1 VKTIAMK
8 KILIVLSLFIT
19 GIISGQIVTIPDANF
34 KAALLPIADTN
45 NDGEIQVSEAEALQ
59 IMDVQSQNIASMEG
73 IQSFV
78 NLTTLYCFSN
88 DLTELD
94 LTQNV
99 SLIDLWIG
107 QNDLTEIDLS
117 QNVNLV
123 NFDCGVSLISNFDF
137 THNLNL
143 VSIYIYFNNV
153 VTSLDVSLNQALEEL
168 NYSNGVLT
176 NLITQNP
183 NLRSLVCTSN
193 QLETIDISQNPNLEY
208 LDLSDNSLTELDVT
222 QNPNLE
228 ELFIP
233 FNSLNAID
241 ISQNPNL
248 SWLSCSYNEIVTLDL
263 SLSPNLFYLNCTYNN
278 LTELD
283 FTNNPSINTV
293 SLEHNL
299 ITDLDL
305 SGNPMLYSLWF
316 NDNQLVS
323 LNVQNG
329 NNAALS
335 LLFTFA
341 NPSLTCIQVDDPIA
355 ANNYPSWAKDITA
368 VYSLDCALGIDD
380 SEIVQAVIYP
390 NPVRDLLTIESKE
403 SIESIQI
410 YSILGE
416 LIASEMGVSQI
427 DFSSYAKGVYFLKVD
442 SKKGSVFQKVMK
454 E

>member
-1 VKTIAMK
+1 MK
-8 KILIVLSLFIT
+8 KILVVLSLCVT
-19 GIISGQIVTIPDANF
+19 GIISGQIITIPDANF

-78 NLTTLYCFSN
+78 NLTSLNCFSN
-88 DLTELD
+88 DLTELN

-107 QNDLTEIDLS
+107 QNDLTEIDLA

-123 NFDCGVSLISNFDF
+123 NFDCGGTLISNFDF
-137 THNLNL
+137 THNLN
-143 VSIYIYFNNV
+143 VASIYIYFNNV

-176 NLITQNP
+176 SLITQNP

-193 QLETIDISQNPNLEY
+193 QLETIDVSQNPNLEF
-208 LDLSDNSLTELDVT
+208 LDIGDNNLTELDVT
-222 QNPNLE
+222 QNQNLE

-241 ISQNPNL
+241 MSQNPNL
-248 SWLSCSYNEIVTLDL
+248 NWLSCSYNEIATLDL
-263 SLSPNLFYLNCTYNN
+263 SLSANLSILNCRYNN

-283 FTNNPSINTV
+283 FTNNPAINFIN
-293 SLEHNL
+293 LEHNL
-299 ITDLDL
+299 MTDLDL
-305 SGNPMLYSLWF
+305 SGNPMLEYLWF
-316 NDNQLVS
+316 NDNQLVR

-335 LLFTFA
+335 TFFTFN
-341 NPSLTCIQVDDPIA
+341 NPNLNCIQVDDPIA
-355 ANNYPSWAKDITA
+355 ANTYQSWAKDFTA

-380 SEIVQAVIYP
+380 SEIVQAVLYP
-390 NPVRDLLTIESKE
+390 NPVQDILTIESKE
-403 SIESIQI
+403 YIISIEV
-410 YSILGE
+410 YSVQGE
-416 LIASEMGVSQI
+416 LLASEKGRTQM
-427 DFSSYAKGVYFLKVD
+427 DFSSYTEGAYFLKVD
-442 SKKGSVFQKVMK
+442 TEKGAVFQKVLK

>member
-1 VKTIAMK
+1 MK
-8 KILIVLSLFIT
+8 KILVVLSLCIT

-78 NLTTLYCFSN
+78 NLTA
-88 DLTELD
+88 
-94 LTQNV
+94 
-99 SLIDLWIG
+99 
-107 QNDLTEIDLS
+107 
-117 QNVNLV
+117 
-123 NFDCGVSLISNFDF
+123 
-137 THNLNL
+137 LNC
-143 VSIYIYFNNV
+143 S
-153 VTSLDVSLNQALEEL
+153 S
-168 NYSNGVLT
+168 
-176 NLITQNP
+176 
-183 NLRSLVCTSN
+183 
-193 QLETIDISQNPNLEY
+193 
-208 LDLSDNSLTELDVT
+208 NSLTELDVT
-222 QNPNLE
+222 QNHNLE
-228 ELFIP
+228 ELFFP

-248 SWLSCSYNEIVTLDL
+248 SWLSCSYNEIATLDL
-263 SLSPNLFYLNCTYNN
+263 SLSPNLFYLNCRYNL

-305 SGNPMLYSLWF
+305 SGNPMLDSLWF

-335 LLFTFA
+335 TFFTFN
-341 NPSLTCIQVDDPIA
+341 NPSLNCIQVDDPIA
-355 ANNYPSWAKDITA
+355 ANTYPSWAKDFTA
-368 VYSLDCALGIDD
+368 VYSVDCALGLK
-380 SEIVQAVIYP
+380 SNEIVQAVIYP
-390 NPVRDLLTIESKE
+390 NPVQDILNIESKE
-403 SIESIQI
+403 SIKSIEV
-410 YSILGE
+410 YNMLGE
-416 LIASEMGVSQI
+416 LLASEKGRTQM
-427 DFSSYAKGVYFLKVD
+427 DFSSYTEGVYFLKVD
-442 SKKGSVFQKVMK
+442 TEKGSVFQKVLK

>member
-1 VKTIAMK
+1 MK
-8 KILIVLSLFIT
+8 NIIVVLSLLIS
-19 GIISGQIVTIPDANF
+19 GIMTGQIVNIPDANF
-34 KAALLPIADTN
+34 KTALLAIADTN

-73 IQSFV
+73 IQSFI
-78 NLTTLYCFSN
+78 NLTSLNCIAN
-88 DLTELD
+88 DINELD

-99 SLIDLWIG
+99 SLIDLRCG
-107 QNDLTEIDLS
+107 SNDLTELDLS

-123 NFDCGVSLISNFDF
+123 NFDCGGTLISNFDF

-143 VSIYIYFNNV
+143 VSIYIYFNNL

-176 NLITQNP
+176 SLITQNP

-208 LDLSDNSLTELDVT
+208 LVLSDNSLTQLDVT
-222 QNPNLE
+222 QNQSLE
-228 ELFIP
+228 ELFIS

-248 SWLSCSYNEIVTLDL
+248 NWLSCSYNEISTLDL
-263 SLSPNLFYLNCTYNN
+263 SFSPNLAYLNCRYNL

-283 FTNNPSINTV
+283 FTNNPNINTISV
-293 SLEHNL
+293 EYNL
-299 ITDLDL
+299 IADLDL
-305 SGNPMLYSLWF
+305 SGNPMLDSLWF

-335 LLFTFA
+335 LFFTYN
-341 NPSLTCIQVDDPIA
+341 NPSLNCIQVDDPIA
-355 ANNYPSWAKDITA
+355 ANNYPSWAKDFTA
-368 VYSLDCALGIDD
+368 VYSVDCALGIDD

-390 NPVRDLLTIESKE
+390 NPVRNILTIDSKE
-403 SIESIQI
+403 NIKLIQV
-410 YSILGE
+410 YSMLGE
-416 LIASEMGVSQI
+416 LLALEKGESQI
-427 DFSSYAKGVYFLKVD
+427 DFSTYTNGIYFLKID
-442 SKKGSVFQKVMK
+442 TETSSIFQKILK

>member
-1 VKTIAMK
+1 MK
-8 KILIVLSLFIT
+8 KIQVVLSLCIT

-78 NLTTLYCFSN
+78 NLTA
-88 DLTELD
+88 
-94 LTQNV
+94 
-99 SLIDLWIG
+99 
-107 QNDLTEIDLS
+107 
-117 QNVNLV
+117 
-123 NFDCGVSLISNFDF
+123 
-137 THNLNL
+137 LNC
-143 VSIYIYFNNV
+143 S
-153 VTSLDVSLNQALEEL
+153 S
-168 NYSNGVLT
+168 
-176 NLITQNP
+176 
-183 NLRSLVCTSN
+183 
-193 QLETIDISQNPNLEY
+193 
-208 LDLSDNSLTELDVT
+208 NSLTELDVT
-222 QNPNLE
+222 QNHNLE
-228 ELFIP
+228 ELFFP

-248 SWLSCSYNEIVTLDL
+248 SWLSCSYNEMSTLDL
-263 SLSPNLFYLNCTYNN
+263 SLSPNLFYLNCRYNI

-305 SGNPMLYSLWF
+305 SGNPMLDSLWF

-335 LLFTFA
+335 TFFTFN
-341 NPSLTCIQVDDPIA
+341 NPSLNCIQVDDPIA
-355 ANNYPSWAKDITA
+355 ANNYPSWAKDSTA
-368 VYSLDCALGIDD
+368 VYSVDCALGFDD

-390 NPVRDLLTIESKE
+390 NPVRDILTIDSQEN
-403 SIESIQI
+403 IESIQI
-410 YSILGE
+410 YSMLGE
-416 LIASEMGVSQI
+416 LLASEKGAIQI
-427 DFSSYAKGVYFLKVD
+427 DFSRYAKGVYFLKID
-442 SKKGSVFQKVMK
+442 TENGSVFQKVVK

>member
-1 VKTIAMK
+1 MK
-8 KILIVLSLFIT
+8 KILVVLSLCIT

-78 NLTTLYCFSN
+78 NLTSLNCLSN
-88 DLTELD
+88 DLTELN
-94 LTQNV
+94 LAQNV

-123 NFDCGVSLISNFDF
+123 NFDCGGTLISNFDF

-143 VSIYIYFNNV
+143 VSIRIYFNNV

-176 NLITQNP
+176 SLITQNS
-183 NLRSLVCTSN
+183 NLRRLVCTLN

-208 LDLSDNSLTELDVT
+208 LDIGANNLTELDVT

-248 SWLSCSYNEIVTLDL
+248 NWLSCSYNEIATLDL
-263 SLSPNLFYLNCTYNN
+263 SLSANLSILNCRYNN

-283 FTNNPSINTV
+283 FTNNPAINFI

-305 SGNPMLYSLWF
+305 SGNPMLDSLWF

-335 LLFTFA
+335 LLFTFN
-341 NPSLTCIQVDDPIA
+341 NPSLNCIQVDDPIA
-355 ANNYPSWAKDITA
+355 ANNYPSWAKDLTA
-368 VYSLDCALGIDD
+368 VYSVNCALGIDD
-380 SEIVQAVIYP
+380 REIVQAVIYP
-390 NPVRDLLTIESKE
+390 NPVRDVLTIESKE
-403 SIESIQI
+403 YIISIEV
-410 YSILGE
+410 YSMLGE
-416 LIASEMGVSQI
+416 LLASEKGRTQI
-427 DFSSYAKGVYFLKVD
+427 DFSSYKEGVYFLKVD
-442 SKKGSVFQKVMK
+442 TENSAVFQKVMK
-454 E
+454 EKANL

>member
-1 VKTIAMK
+1 MK
-8 KILIVLSLFIT
+8 KIQVVLSLCIT

-78 NLTTLYCFSN
+78 NLTA
-88 DLTELD
+88 
-94 LTQNV
+94 
-99 SLIDLWIG
+99 
-107 QNDLTEIDLS
+107 
-117 QNVNLV
+117 
-123 NFDCGVSLISNFDF
+123 
-137 THNLNL
+137 LNC
-143 VSIYIYFNNV
+143 S
-153 VTSLDVSLNQALEEL
+153 S
-168 NYSNGVLT
+168 
-176 NLITQNP
+176 
-183 NLRSLVCTSN
+183 
-193 QLETIDISQNPNLEY
+193 
-208 LDLSDNSLTELDVT
+208 NSLTELDVT
-222 QNPNLE
+222 QNHNLE
-228 ELFIP
+228 ELFFP

-248 SWLSCSYNEIVTLDL
+248 SWLSCSYNEMSTLDL
-263 SLSPNLFYLNCTYNN
+263 SLSPNLFYLNCRYNI

-305 SGNPMLYSLWF
+305 SGNPMLDSLWF

-335 LLFTFA
+335 TFFTFN
-341 NPSLTCIQVDDPIA
+341 NPSLNCIQVDDPIV
-355 ANNYPSWAKDITA
+355 ANNYPSWAKDFTA
-368 VYSLDCALGIDD
+368 VYSVDCALGFDD

-390 NPVRDLLTIESKE
+390 NPVRDILTIDSQE

-410 YSILGE
+410 YSMLGE
-416 LIASEMGVSQI
+416 LLASEKGAIQI
-427 DFSSYAKGVYFLKVD
+427 DFSRYAKGVYFLKID
-442 SKKGSVFQKVMK
+442 TEKAAVFQKVVK